1 TPVPVVKSAPAAIV
15 EIAEPRV
22 LEPPTVAPQALTGD
36 DFRELQR
43 RLRDIGFDPG
53 PVDGIVGARTKVA
66 YVRLNTACSAFAP
79 LLENLN
85 LPVAGGQS
93 SVEKPA
99 GDKLPDR
106 EETKKIQIQLR
117 RAGFDSGPA
126 DGIFGSRTQSA
137 LRQFQSGCLM
147 AKKFEVILHDSSL
160 PVVTERAASPAPK
173 VSTSSSRSDA
183 GDGLTRSDGTRQ
195 GTVVQLVRTSEEIRI
210 LQLRL
215 RDEGFDPGPFDGV
228 MGPKTRAALARYEAS
243 QRGKKA
249 NPSLTTSDVIR
260 RY

>member
-1 TPVPVVKSAPAAIV
+1 VLSERAAIV
-15 EIAEPRV
+15 GVAEPKV
-22 LEPPTVAPQALTGD
+22 IEPPTVARQALTD
-36 DFRELQR
+36 DDIRQLQR

-53 PVDGIVGARTKVA
+53 PVDGIVGGRTKAA
-66 YVRLNTACSAFAP
+66 YVRLHTACSEFAP

-85 LPVAGGQS
+85 LPVAGVRTS
-93 SVEKPA
+93 AEKAA

-106 EETKKIQIQLR
+106 EETKRIQIQLR

-147 AKKFEVILHDSSL
+147 AKKFGGLLDDSAL
-160 PVVTERAASPAPK
+160 PVVTQTAGFRAPK
-173 VSTSSSRSDA
+173 TSAPSSRPDA
-183 GDGLTRSDGTRQ
+183 GDGSTRSEGTRQ
-195 GTVVQLVRTSEEIRI
+195 ATVVQPVRTSEEIRI

-228 MGPKTRAALARYEAS
+228 MGPKTRAALAQYEAS
-243 QRGKKA
+243 RQGQKMK
-249 NPSLTTSDVIR
+249 PSLTSSEVIR